1 MDNNLDLT
9 NEYIETLND
18 KEKQALEI
26 AKKNLNSS
34 FDIEKSIGYLKWIEK
49 KNVSNK

>member
-1 MDNNLDLT
+1 MDTNLDLI
-9 NEYIETLND
+9 NEYIETLNEN
-18 KEKQALEI
+18 EKKALEI